1 MEKMSDNLKAKATR
15 ALFWSSVDR
24 FSSQGISFVFSIFL
38 ARILDISDY
47 GIVAMIVVFMAV
59 AQVFVDSGFSPALI
73 RKPDLNEEDKSTA
86 FYFNIVVGLA
96 CYGILFI
103 ASPLIADFYDEP
115 LLSPIIRVTGLSIIF
130 NSLCVVQRALFT
142 IAVDFKTQ
150 AIISLACTVIS
161 GVAGLVMAYNGYG
174 VWALVAQSTI
184 STFLNFVLL
193 WLCSRWRPVT
203 GFSKASFHY
212 LFNFGSKLLAS
223 GLLDTLYNNAY
234 PIVIGKFYN
243 SAQLGLYS
251 RAQGYA
257 SLPSSNITG
266 ILQRVTFP
274 VLSLMQDDD
283 QKLANNYRRLLRMS
297 AFVVFPLMIGLAAIA
312 DPLIRV
318 LITSKWAGCIIYL
331 QIICFGMMLYPIHAL
346 NLNLLQVKGRSDL
359 FLRLEILKKIIGV
372 CALCITIPFGIT
384 AMCIGLVAV
393 SVVALYINT
402 YYTGKLLSLGFL
414 IQIKDLVPFFILSM
428 LVGLLMYYVPISIN
442 NDLYRL
448 VSGGLIGIVSYVGLA
463 ALFRIKE
470 FNELINLIRKNGR
483 K

>member
-1 MEKMSDNLKAKATR
+1 MSDNLKAKATR
-15 ALFWSSVDR
+15 GLFWSSVDR

-59 AQVFVDSGFSPALI
+59 AQAFVDSGFSSALI

-86 FYFNIVVGLA
+86 FYFNIIVGLT

-103 ASPLIADFYDEP
+103 VSPLIADFYDEP

-161 GVAGLVMAYNGYG
+161 GVVGLVMAYNGYG

-283 QKLANNYRRLLRMS
+283 EKLANNYRRLLRMS

>member
-1 MEKMSDNLKAKATR
+1 MSDNLKVKAAR
-15 ALFWSSVDR
+15 GLFWSSVDR

-59 AQVFVDSGFSPALI
+59 AQAFVDSGFSSALI

-103 ASPLIADFYDEP
+103 TSPLIADFYDEP
-115 LLSPIIRVTGLSIIF
+115 LLSPIIRVTGLSIVF

-161 GVAGLVMAYNGYG
+161 GVVGLVMAYNGYG
-174 VWALVAQSTI
+174 VWALVAQSTV
-184 STFLNFVLL
+184 STFFNFVLL

-203 GFSKASFHY
+203 RFSKASFRY

-251 RAQGYA
+251 RAQSYA

-283 QKLANNYRRLLRMS
+283 ERLALNYRRLLRVS
-297 AFVVFPLMIGLAAIA
+297 AFVVFPLMVMLAAVA
-312 DPLIRV
+312 APLIRV
-318 LITSKWAGCIIYL
+318 MITSKWDGCVGFL
-331 QIICFGMMLYPIHAL
+331 QILSLAMMWYPIHAI

-359 FLRLEILKKIIGV
+359 FLRLEIYKKILGV
-372 CALCITIPFGIT
+372 LILICTIPLGVT
-384 AMCIGLVAV
+384 AMCWGLVIG
-393 SVVALYINT
+393 SVFSLVMNT
-402 YYTGKLLSLGFL
+402 YYTGKLIKVGFF
-414 IQIKDLVPFFILSM
+414 IQMKDLLPTLVNSVIMGGIAYYIVNNIDSSIISLIAACSM
-428 LVGLLMYYVPISIN
+428 ATAFYFTTSYLLKFPELKEV
-442 NDLYRL
+442 L
-448 VSGGLIGIVSYVGLA
+448 LI
-463 ALFRIKE
+463 IK
-470 FNELINLIRKNGR
+470 RK
-483 K
+483 

>member
-1 MEKMSDNLKAKATR
+1 MSDNLKVKAAR
-15 ALFWSSVDR
+15 GLFWSSVDR

-59 AQVFVDSGFSPALI
+59 AQAFVDSGFSSALI

-96 CYGILFI
+96 CYGILFL

-161 GVAGLVMAYNGYG
+161 GIVGLVMAYNGYG

-193 WLCSRWRPVT
+193 WLCSGWRPVT
-203 GFSKASFHY
+203 GFSRASFRY

-274 VLSLMQDDD
+274 VLSLMQNDDER
-283 QKLANNYRRLLRMS
+283 LALNYRRLLRVS
-297 AFVVFPLMIGLAAIA
+297 AFVVFPLMVMLAAVA
-312 DPLIRV
+312 APLIRV
-318 LITSKWAGCIIYL
+318 MITSKWDGCVGFL
-331 QIICFGMMLYPIHAL
+331 QILSLAMMWYPIHAI

-359 FLRLEILKKIIGV
+359 FLRLEIYKKIFGV
-372 CALCITIPFGIT
+372 LILTCTIPLGVT
-384 AMCIGLVAV
+384 AMCWGLVV
-393 SVVALYINT
+393 GSVFSLVMNT
-402 YYTGKLLSLGFL
+402 YYTGKLIKVGFF
-414 IQIKDLVPFFILSM
+414 IQMKDLLPTLVNSVIMGGIAYYIVNNIDSSIISLIAACSM
-428 LVGLLMYYVPISIN
+428 ATAFYFTTSYLLKFPELKEV
-442 NDLYRL
+442 L
-448 VSGGLIGIVSYVGLA
+448 LI
-463 ALFRIKE
+463 IK
-470 FNELINLIRKNGR
+470 RK
-483 K
+483 

>member
-1 MEKMSDNLKAKATR
+1 MSDNLKVKAAR
-15 ALFWSSVDR
+15 GLFWSSVDR

-59 AQVFVDSGFSPALI
+59 AQAFVDSGFSSALI

-96 CYGILFI
+96 CYGILFL
-103 ASPLIADFYDEP
+103 ASPLITDFYDEP

-161 GVAGLVMAYNGYG
+161 GIVGLVMAYNGYG

-203 GFSKASFHY
+203 GFSRASFRY

-274 VLSLMQDDD
+274 VLSLMQNDDER
-283 QKLANNYRRLLRMS
+283 LALNYRRLLRVS
-297 AFVVFPLMIGLAAIA
+297 AFVVFPLMVMLAAVA
-312 DPLIRV
+312 APLIRV
-318 LITSKWAGCIIYL
+318 MITSKWDGCVGFL
-331 QIICFGMMLYPIHAL
+331 QILSLAMMWYPIHAI

-359 FLRLEILKKIIGV
+359 FLRLEIYKKILGV
-372 CALCITIPFGIT
+372 LILICTIPLGVT
-384 AMCIGLVAV
+384 AMCWGLVIG
-393 SVVALYINT
+393 SVFSLVMNT
-402 YYTGKLLSLGFL
+402 YYTGKLIKVGFF
-414 IQIKDLVPFFILSM
+414 IQMKDLLPTLVNSVIMGGIAYYIVNKIDSSIISLIAACSM
-428 LVGLLMYYVPISIN
+428 ATAFYFTTSYLLKFPELKEV
-442 NDLYRL
+442 L
-448 VSGGLIGIVSYVGLA
+448 LI
-463 ALFRIKE
+463 IK
-470 FNELINLIRKNGR
+470 RK
-483 K
+483 

>member
-1 MEKMSDNLKAKATR
+1 MSDNLKVKAAR
-15 ALFWSSVDR
+15 GLFWSSVDR

-59 AQVFVDSGFSPALI
+59 AQAFVDSGFSSALI

-86 FYFNIVVGLA
+86 FYFNIIVGLT

-103 ASPLIADFYDEP
+103 VSPLIADFYDEP

-161 GVAGLVMAYNGYG
+161 GVVGLVMAYNGYG

-203 GFSKASFHY
+203 GFSKASFRY

-251 RAQGYA
+251 RAQSYA

-283 QKLANNYRRLLRMS
+283 ERLALNYRRLLRVS
-297 AFVVFPLMIGLAAIA
+297 AFVVFPLMVMLAAVA
-312 DPLIRV
+312 APLIRV
-318 LITSKWAGCIIYL
+318 MITSKWDGCVGFL
-331 QIICFGMMLYPIHAL
+331 QILSIAMMWYPIHAI

-359 FLRLEILKKIIGV
+359 FLRLEIYKKILGV
-372 CALCITIPFGIT
+372 LILICTIPLGVT
-384 AMCIGLVAV
+384 AMCWGLVV
-393 SVVALYINT
+393 GSVFSLVMNT
-402 YYTGKLLSLGFL
+402 YYTGKLIKVGFF
-414 IQIKDLVPFFILSM
+414 IQMKDLLPTLVNSVIMGGIAYYTVNNIDSSIISLIAACSVSIVFYFTTSYLLKIPELKEVIL
-428 LVGLLMYYVPISIN
+428 I
-442 NDLYRL
+442 
-448 VSGGLIGIVSYVGLA
+448 
-463 ALFRIKE
+463 IK
-470 FNELINLIRKNGR
+470 RK
-483 K
+483 

>member
-1 MEKMSDNLKAKATR
+1 MSDNLKAKAAR
-15 ALFWSSVDR
+15 GLFWSSVDR

-59 AQVFVDSGFSPALI
+59 AQAFVDSGFSSALI

-115 LLSPIIRVTGLSIIF
+115 LLSPIIRVTGLSIVF

-161 GVAGLVMAYNGYG
+161 GVVGLVMAYNGYG
-174 VWALVAQSTI
+174 VWALVAQSTV

-243 SAQLGLYS
+243 SAQLGLFS
-251 RAQGYA
+251 RAQSYA

-274 VLSLMQDDD
+274 VLSLMQNDDER
-283 QKLANNYRRLLRMS
+283 LALNYRRLLRVS
-297 AFVVFPLMIGLAAIA
+297 AFVVFPLMVMLAAVA
-312 DPLIRV
+312 APLIRV
-318 LITSKWAGCIIYL
+318 MITSKWDGCVGFL
-331 QIICFGMMLYPIHAL
+331 QILSIAMMWYPIHAI
-346 NLNLLQVKGRSDL
+346 NLNLLQVRGRSDL
-359 FLRLEILKKIIGV
+359 FLRLEIYKKIFGV
-372 CALCITIPFGIT
+372 LILICTIPLGVT
-384 AMCIGLVAV
+384 AMCWGLVV
-393 SVVALYINT
+393 GSVFSLVMNT
-402 YYTGKLLSLGFL
+402 YYTGKLIKVGFF
-414 IQIKDLVPFFILSM
+414 IQMKDLLPT
-428 LVGLLMYYVPISIN
+428 LVNSVIM
-442 NDLYRL
+442 
-448 VSGGLIGIVSYVGLA
+448 GGLAYYIVNNIDSSIISLIAACSVSIVFYFTTSYLLKIPELKEVL
-463 ALFRIKE
+463 LIIK
-470 FNELINLIRKNGR
+470 RK
-483 K
+483 

>member
-1 MEKMSDNLKAKATR
+1 MSDNLKVKATR
-15 ALFWSSVDR
+15 GLFWSSVDR

-59 AQVFVDSGFSPALI
+59 AQAFVDSGFSSALI

-103 ASPLIADFYDEP
+103 ASPLIAVFYDEP
-115 LLSPIIRVTGLSIIF
+115 LLSPIIRVTGLSIVF

-150 AIISLACTVIS
+150 AIISLVCTVIS
-161 GVAGLVMAYNGYG
+161 GVVGLVMAYNGYG
-174 VWALVAQSTI
+174 VWALVAQSTS

-193 WLCSRWRPVT
+193 WFCSRWRPIT
-203 GFSKASFHY
+203 GFSKASFRY
-212 LFNFGSKLLAS
+212 LFNFGSKLLVS

-266 ILQRVTFP
+266 VLQRVTFP
-274 VLSLMQDDD
+274 VLSLMQNDDER
-283 QKLANNYRRLLRMS
+283 LALNYRRLLRVS
-297 AFVVFPLMIGLAAIA
+297 AFVVFPLMVMLAAVA
-312 DPLIRV
+312 APLIRV
-318 LITSKWAGCIIYL
+318 MITSKWDGCVGFL
-331 QIICFGMMLYPIHAL
+331 QILSLAMMWYPIHAI

-359 FLRLEILKKIIGV
+359 FLRLEIYKKIFGV
-372 CALCITIPFGIT
+372 LILICTIPLGVT
-384 AMCIGLVAV
+384 AMCWGLVV
-393 SVVALYINT
+393 GSVFSLVMNT
-402 YYTGKLLSLGFL
+402 YYTGKLIKVGFF
-414 IQIKDLVPFFILSM
+414 IQMKDLLPTLVNSVIMGGIAYYTVNNIDSSIISLIAACSVSIVFYFTTSYLLKIPELKEVIL
-428 LVGLLMYYVPISIN
+428 I
-442 NDLYRL
+442 
-448 VSGGLIGIVSYVGLA
+448 
-463 ALFRIKE
+463 IK
-470 FNELINLIRKNGR
+470 RK
-483 K
+483 

>member
-1 MEKMSDNLKAKATR
+1 MSDNLKVKATR
-15 ALFWSSVDR
+15 GLFWSSVDR

-59 AQVFVDSGFSPALI
+59 AQAFVDSGFSSALI

-103 ASPLIADFYDEP
+103 ASPLIAVFYDEP
-115 LLSPIIRVTGLSIIF
+115 LLSPIIRVTGLSIVF

-142 IAVDFKTQ
+142 IAVDFKAQ
-150 AIISLACTVIS
+150 AIISLVCTVIS
-161 GVAGLVMAYNGYG
+161 GVVGLVMAYNGYG
-174 VWALVAQSTI
+174 VWALVAQSTS

-193 WLCSRWRPVT
+193 WFCSRWRPIT
-203 GFSKASFHY
+203 GFSKASFRY
-212 LFNFGSKLLAS
+212 LFNFGSKLLVS

-266 ILQRVTFP
+266 VLQRVTFP
-274 VLSLMQDDD
+274 VLSLMQNDDER
-283 QKLANNYRRLLRMS
+283 LALNYRRLLRVS
-297 AFVVFPLMIGLAAIA
+297 AFVVFPLMVMLAAVA
-312 DPLIRV
+312 APLIRV
-318 LITSKWAGCIIYL
+318 MITSKWDGCVGFL
-331 QIICFGMMLYPIHAL
+331 QILSLAMMWYPIHAI

-359 FLRLEILKKIIGV
+359 FLRLEIYKKIFGV
-372 CALCITIPFGIT
+372 LILICTIPLGVT
-384 AMCIGLVAV
+384 AMCWGLVV
-393 SVVALYINT
+393 GSVFSLVMNT
-402 YYTGKLLSLGFL
+402 YYTGKLIKIGFFM
-414 IQIKDLVPFFILSM
+414 QMKDLLPIILNSVVMGGIAYYIVNKIDNSFISLITACSMAIFFYLTT
-428 LVGLLMYYVPISIN
+428 
-442 NDLYRL
+442 
-448 VSGGLIGIVSYVGLA
+448 SYVLKFPE
-463 ALFRIKE
+463 LKEVILIIKR
-470 FNELINLIRKNGR
+470 N
-483 K
+483 

>member
-1 MEKMSDNLKAKATR
+1 MSDNLKAKATR
-15 ALFWSSVDR
+15 GLFWSSVDR

-59 AQVFVDSGFSPALI
+59 AQAFVDSGFSSALI

-86 FYFNIVVGLA
+86 FYFNIVVGLT

-103 ASPLIADFYDEP
+103 ASPLIADFYGEP

-161 GVAGLVMAYNGYG
+161 GAVGLVMAYNGYG

-203 GFSKASFHY
+203 GFSKASFRY

-251 RAQGYA
+251 RAQSYA

-283 QKLANNYRRLLRMS
+283 ERLALNYRRLLRVS
-297 AFVVFPLMIGLAAIA
+297 AFVVFPLMVMLAAVA
-312 DPLIRV
+312 APLIRV
-318 LITSKWAGCIIYL
+318 MITSKWDGCVGFL
-331 QIICFGMMLYPIHAL
+331 QILSLAMMWYPIHAI
-346 NLNLLQVKGRSDL
+346 NLNLLQVKGCSDL
-359 FLRLEILKKIIGV
+359 FLRLEIYKKILGV
-372 CALCITIPFGIT
+372 LILICTIPLGVT
-384 AMCIGLVAV
+384 AMCWGLVV
-393 SVVALYINT
+393 GSVFSLVMNT
-402 YYTGKLLSLGFL
+402 YYTGKLIKVGFF
-414 IQIKDLVPFFILSM
+414 IQMKDLLPTLVNSVIMGGIAYYIVNNIDSSIISLIAACSM
-428 LVGLLMYYVPISIN
+428 ATAFYFTTSYLLKFPELKEV
-442 NDLYRL
+442 L
-448 VSGGLIGIVSYVGLA
+448 LI
-463 ALFRIKE
+463 IK
-470 FNELINLIRKNGR
+470 RK
-483 K
+483 

>member
-1 MEKMSDNLKAKATR
+1 MSDNLKAKATR
-15 ALFWSSVDR
+15 GLFWSSVDR

-103 ASPLIADFYDEP
+103 VSPLIADFYDEP

-161 GVAGLVMAYNGYG
+161 GVVGLLMAYNGYG

-283 QKLANNYRRLLRMS
+283 EKLANNYRRLLRMS

-428 LVGLLMYYVPISIN
+428 LVGLLMYYIPISIN

-448 VSGGLIGIVSYVGLA
+448 VSGGLIGIVSYAGLA

>member
-1 MEKMSDNLKAKATR
+1 MSDNLKVKAAR
-15 ALFWSSVDR
+15 GLFWSSVDR

-59 AQVFVDSGFSPALI
+59 AQAFVDSGFSPALI

-103 ASPLIADFYDEP
+103 TSPLIADFYDEP
-115 LLSPIIRVTGLSIIF
+115 LLSPIIRVTGLSIVF

-161 GVAGLVMAYNGYG
+161 GVVGLVMAYNGYG
-174 VWALVAQSTI
+174 VWALVAQSTV
-184 STFLNFVLL
+184 STFFNFVLL

-203 GFSKASFHY
+203 RFSKASFRY

-251 RAQGYA
+251 RAQSYA

-283 QKLANNYRRLLRMS
+283 ERLALNYRRLLRVS
-297 AFVVFPLMIGLAAIA
+297 AFVVFPLMVMLAAVA
-312 DPLIRV
+312 APLIRV
-318 LITSKWAGCIIYL
+318 MITSKWDGCVGFL
-331 QIICFGMMLYPIHAL
+331 QILSLAMMWYPIHAI

-359 FLRLEILKKIIGV
+359 FLRLEIYKKILGV
-372 CALCITIPFGIT
+372 LILICTIPLGVT
-384 AMCIGLVAV
+384 AMCWGLVIG
-393 SVVALYINT
+393 SVFSLVMNT
-402 YYTGKLLSLGFL
+402 YYTGKLIKVGFF
-414 IQIKDLVPFFILSM
+414 IQMKDLLPTLVNSVIMGGIAYYIVNKIDSSIISLIAACSM
-428 LVGLLMYYVPISIN
+428 ATAFYFTTSYLLKFPELKEV
-442 NDLYRL
+442 L
-448 VSGGLIGIVSYVGLA
+448 LI
-463 ALFRIKE
+463 IK
-470 FNELINLIRKNGR
+470 RK
-483 K
+483 

>member
-1 MEKMSDNLKAKATR
+1 MSDNLKVKAAR
-15 ALFWSSVDR
+15 GLFWSSVDR

-59 AQVFVDSGFSPALI
+59 AQAFVDSGFSSALI

-103 ASPLIADFYDEP
+103 TSPLIADFYDEP
-115 LLSPIIRVTGLSIIF
+115 LLSPIIRVTGLSIVF

-161 GVAGLVMAYNGYG
+161 GVVGLVMAYNGYG
-174 VWALVAQSTI
+174 VWALVAQSTV
-184 STFLNFVLL
+184 STFFNFVLL

-203 GFSKASFHY
+203 RFSKASFRY

-251 RAQGYA
+251 RAQSYA

-283 QKLANNYRRLLRMS
+283 ERLALNYRRLLRVS
-297 AFVVFPLMIGLAAIA
+297 AFVVFPLMVMLAAVA
-312 DPLIRV
+312 APLIRV
-318 LITSKWAGCIIYL
+318 MITSKWDGCVGFL
-331 QIICFGMMLYPIHAL
+331 QILSLAMMWYPIHAI

-359 FLRLEILKKIIGV
+359 FLRLEIYKKILGV
-372 CALCITIPFGIT
+372 LILICTIPLGVT
-384 AMCIGLVAV
+384 AMCWGLVIG
-393 SVVALYINT
+393 SVFSLVMNT
-402 YYTGKLLSLGFL
+402 YYTGKLIKVGFF
-414 IQIKDLVPFFILSM
+414 IQMKDLLPTLVNSVIMGGIAYYIVNKIDSSIISLIAACSM
-428 LVGLLMYYVPISIN
+428 ATAFYFTTSYLLKFPELKEV
-442 NDLYRL
+442 L
-448 VSGGLIGIVSYVGLA
+448 LI
-463 ALFRIKE
+463 IK
-470 FNELINLIRKNGR
+470 RK
-483 K
+483 

>member
-1 MEKMSDNLKAKATR
+1 M
-15 ALFWSSVDR
+15 
-24 FSSQGISFVFSIFL
+24 FSIFL

-59 AQVFVDSGFSPALI
+59 AQAFVDSGFSSALI

-86 FYFNIVVGLA
+86 FYFNIVVGLT

-103 ASPLIADFYDEP
+103 VSPLIADFYDEP

-161 GVAGLVMAYNGYG
+161 GVVGLVMAYNGYG
-174 VWALVAQSTI
+174 VWALVGQSTI

-203 GFSKASFHY
+203 GFSKASFRY

-384 AMCIGLVAV
+384 AMCIGLVVV

-414 IQIKDLVPFFILSM
+414 MQIKDLVPFFILSM

>member
-1 MEKMSDNLKAKATR
+1 MSDNLKAKATQG
-15 ALFWSSVDR
+15 LFWSSVDR

-59 AQVFVDSGFSPALI
+59 AQAFVDSGFSSALI

-86 FYFNIVVGLA
+86 FYFNIVVGLT

-103 ASPLIADFYDEP
+103 ASPLIADFYGEP

-161 GVAGLVMAYNGYG
+161 GAVGLVMAYNGYG

-203 GFSKASFHY
+203 GFSKASFRY
-212 LFNFGSKLLAS
+212 LFNFGSKLLVS

-266 ILQRVTFP
+266 VLQRVTFP
-274 VLSLMQDDD
+274 VLSLMQNDDER
-283 QKLANNYRRLLRMS
+283 LALNYRRLLRVS
-297 AFVVFPLMIGLAAIA
+297 AFVVFPLMVMLAAVA
-312 DPLIRV
+312 APLIRV
-318 LITSKWAGCIIYL
+318 MITSKWDGCVGFL
-331 QIICFGMMLYPIHAL
+331 QILSLAMMWYPIHAI

-359 FLRLEILKKIIGV
+359 FLRLEIYKKIFGV
-372 CALCITIPFGIT
+372 LILTCTIPLGVT
-384 AMCIGLVAV
+384 AMCWGLVV
-393 SVVALYINT
+393 GSVFSLVMNT
-402 YYTGKLLSLGFL
+402 YYTGKLIKIGFFM
-414 IQIKDLVPFFILSM
+414 QMKDLLPIILNSVVMGGIAYYIVNKIDNSFISLITACSMAIFFYLTT
-428 LVGLLMYYVPISIN
+428 
-442 NDLYRL
+442 
-448 VSGGLIGIVSYVGLA
+448 SYVLKFPE
-463 ALFRIKE
+463 LKEVILIIKR
-470 FNELINLIRKNGR
+470 N
-483 K
+483 

>member
-1 MEKMSDNLKAKATR
+1 MSDNLKVKAAR
-15 ALFWSSVDR
+15 GLFWSSVDR

-59 AQVFVDSGFSPALI
+59 AQAFVDSGFSSALI

-103 ASPLIADFYDEP
+103 ASPLIAVFYDEP

-150 AIISLACTVIS
+150 AIISLVCTVIS
-161 GVAGLVMAYNGYG
+161 GVVGLVMAYNGYG
-174 VWALVAQSTI
+174 VWALVAQSTV

-283 QKLANNYRRLLRMS
+283 EKLANNYRRLLRMS

-359 FLRLEILKKIIGV
+359 FLRLEIVKKIIGV
-372 CALCITIPFGIT
+372 CTLCITIPFGIT
-384 AMCIGLVAV
+384 AMCIGLVIV
-393 SVVALYINT
+393 SVIALYINT
-402 YYTGKLLSLGFL
+402 YYTGKLLRLSFL
-414 IQIKDLVPFFILSM
+414 KQIKDLAPFFILSI
-428 LVGLLMYYVPISIN
+428 LVGLLMYYAPISIY
-442 NDLYRL
+442 NDFYRL
-448 VSGGLIGIVSYVGLA
+448 VLGVLIGIVSYVGLS
-463 ALFRIKE
+463 ALFKIKE
-470 FNELINLIRKNGR
+470 FNEIINLIRKNGR

>member
-1 MEKMSDNLKAKATR
+1 MSDNLKVKAAR
-15 ALFWSSVDR
+15 GLFWSSVDR

-59 AQVFVDSGFSPALI
+59 AQAFVDSGFSSALI

-161 GVAGLVMAYNGYG
+161 GVVGLVMAYNGYG
-174 VWALVAQSTI
+174 VWALVVQSTV
-184 STFLNFVLL
+184 STFFNFVLL

-203 GFSKASFHY
+203 GFSKASFRY

-283 QKLANNYRRLLRMS
+283 EKLANNYRRLLRMS

-359 FLRLEILKKIIGV
+359 FLRLEIVKKIIGV

-384 AMCIGLVAV
+384 AMCIGLVVV
-393 SVVALYINT
+393 SVIALYINT
-402 YYTGKLLSLGFL
+402 YYTGKLLRLSFL
-414 IQIKDLVPFFILSM
+414 KQIKDLAPFFILSI

-448 VSGGLIGIVSYVGLA
+448 ILGVLIGIVSYSGSA

-470 FNELINLIRKNGR
+470 FNEVINLIRRDG
-483 K
+483 

>member
-1 MEKMSDNLKAKATR
+1 MSDNLKVKAAR
-15 ALFWSSVDR
+15 GLFWSSVDR

-47 GIVAMIVVFMAV
+47 GIVAMIVVFMAI
-59 AQVFVDSGFSPALI
+59 AQAFVDSGFSSALI

-103 ASPLIADFYDEP
+103 ASPLITDFYDEP

-161 GVAGLVMAYNGYG
+161 GIVGLVMAYNGYG

-203 GFSKASFHY
+203 GFSRASFRY

-274 VLSLMQDDD
+274 VLSLMQNDDER
-283 QKLANNYRRLLRMS
+283 LALNYRRLLRVS
-297 AFVVFPLMIGLAAIA
+297 AFVVFPLMVMLAAVA
-312 DPLIRV
+312 APLIRV
-318 LITSKWAGCIIYL
+318 MITSKWDGCVGFL
-331 QIICFGMMLYPIHAL
+331 QILSLAMMWYPIHAI

-359 FLRLEILKKIIGV
+359 FLRLEIYKKILGV
-372 CALCITIPFGIT
+372 LILICTIPLGVT
-384 AMCIGLVAV
+384 AMCWGLVIG
-393 SVVALYINT
+393 SVFSLVMNT
-402 YYTGKLLSLGFL
+402 YYTGKLIKVGFF
-414 IQIKDLVPFFILSM
+414 IQMKDLLPTLVNSVIMGGIAYYIVNKIDSSIISLIAACSM
-428 LVGLLMYYVPISIN
+428 ATAFYFTTSYLLKFPELKEV
-442 NDLYRL
+442 L
-448 VSGGLIGIVSYVGLA
+448 LI
-463 ALFRIKE
+463 IK
-470 FNELINLIRKNGR
+470 RK
-483 K
+483 

>member
-1 MEKMSDNLKAKATR
+1 MSDNLKVKAAR
-15 ALFWSSVDR
+15 GLFWSSVDR

-59 AQVFVDSGFSPALI
+59 AQAFVDSGFSSALI

-96 CYGILFI
+96 CYGILFL
-103 ASPLIADFYDEP
+103 ASPLITDFYDEP

-161 GVAGLVMAYNGYG
+161 GIVGLVMAYNGYG

-203 GFSKASFHY
+203 GFSRASFRY

-274 VLSLMQDDD
+274 VLSLMQNDDER
-283 QKLANNYRRLLRMS
+283 LALNYRRLLRVS
-297 AFVVFPLMIGLAAIA
+297 AFVVFPLMVMLAAVA
-312 DPLIRV
+312 APLIRV
-318 LITSKWAGCIIYL
+318 MITSKWDGCVGFL
-331 QIICFGMMLYPIHAL
+331 QILSLAMMWYPIHAI

-359 FLRLEILKKIIGV
+359 FLRLEIYKKIFGV
-372 CALCITIPFGIT
+372 LILTCTIPLGVT
-384 AMCIGLVAV
+384 AMCWGLVV
-393 SVVALYINT
+393 GSVFSLVMNT
-402 YYTGKLLSLGFL
+402 YYTGKLIKIGFFM
-414 IQIKDLVPFFILSM
+414 QMKDLLPIILNSVVMGGIAYYIVNKIDNSFISLITACSMAIFFYLTT
-428 LVGLLMYYVPISIN
+428 
-442 NDLYRL
+442 
-448 VSGGLIGIVSYVGLA
+448 SYVLKFPE
-463 ALFRIKE
+463 LKEVILIIKR
-470 FNELINLIRKNGR
+470 N
-483 K
+483 

>member
-1 MEKMSDNLKAKATR
+1 MSDNLKVKAAR
-15 ALFWSSVDR
+15 GLFWSSVDR

-59 AQVFVDSGFSPALI
+59 AQAFVDSGFSSALI

-96 CYGILFI
+96 CYGILFL
-103 ASPLIADFYDEP
+103 ASPLITDFYDEP

-161 GVAGLVMAYNGYG
+161 GIVGLVMAYNGYG

-203 GFSKASFHY
+203 GFSRASFRY

-283 QKLANNYRRLLRMS
+283 EKLANNYRRLLRMS

-359 FLRLEILKKIIGV
+359 FLRLEIVKKIIGV
-372 CALCITIPFGIT
+372 CTLCITIPFGIT
-384 AMCIGLVAV
+384 AMCIGLVIV
-393 SVVALYINT
+393 SVIALYINT
-402 YYTGKLLSLGFL
+402 YYTGKLLRLSFL
-414 IQIKDLVPFFILSM
+414 KQIKDLAPFFILSI
-428 LVGLLMYYVPISIN
+428 LVGLLMYYAPISIY
-442 NDLYRL
+442 NDFYRL
-448 VSGGLIGIVSYVGLA
+448 VLGVLIGIVSYVGLS
-463 ALFRIKE
+463 ALFKIKE
-470 FNELINLIRKNGR
+470 FNEIINLIRKNGR

>member
-1 MEKMSDNLKAKATR
+1 MSDNLKVKATR
-15 ALFWSSVDR
+15 GLFWSSVDR

-59 AQVFVDSGFSPALI
+59 AQAFVDSGFSSALI

-103 ASPLIADFYDEP
+103 ASPLIAVFYDEP
-115 LLSPIIRVTGLSIIF
+115 LLSPIIRVTGLSIVF

-150 AIISLACTVIS
+150 AIISLVCTVIS
-161 GVAGLVMAYNGYG
+161 GVVGLVMAYNGYG
-174 VWALVAQSTI
+174 VWALVAQSTS

-193 WLCSRWRPVT
+193 WFCSRWRPIT
-203 GFSKASFHY
+203 GFSKASFRY
-212 LFNFGSKLLAS
+212 LFNFGSKLLVS

-266 ILQRVTFP
+266 VLQRVTFP
-274 VLSLMQDDD
+274 VLSLMQNDDER
-283 QKLANNYRRLLRMS
+283 LALNYRRLLRVS
-297 AFVVFPLMIGLAAIA
+297 AFVVFPLMVMLAAVA
-312 DPLIRV
+312 APLIRV
-318 LITSKWAGCIIYL
+318 MITSKWDGCVGFL
-331 QIICFGMMLYPIHAL
+331 QILSLAMMWYPIHAI

-359 FLRLEILKKIIGV
+359 FLRLEIYKKIFGV
-372 CALCITIPFGIT
+372 LILICTIPLGVT
-384 AMCIGLVAV
+384 AMCWGLVV
-393 SVVALYINT
+393 GSVFSLVMNT
-402 YYTGKLLSLGFL
+402 YYTGKLIKIGFFM
-414 IQIKDLVPFFILSM
+414 QMKDLLPIILNSVVMGGIAYYIVNKIDNSFISLITACSMAIFFYLTT
-428 LVGLLMYYVPISIN
+428 
-442 NDLYRL
+442 
-448 VSGGLIGIVSYVGLA
+448 SYVLKFPE
-463 ALFRIKE
+463 LKEVILIIKR
-470 FNELINLIRKNGR
+470 N
-483 K
+483 

>member
-161 GVAGLVMAYNGYG
+161 GVVGLVMAYNGYG

-283 QKLANNYRRLLRMS
+283 EKLANNYRRLLRMS

-359 FLRLEILKKIIGV
+359 FLRLEILKKVIGV

-384 AMCIGLVAV
+384 AMCIGLVVV

-414 IQIKDLVPFFILSM
+414 MQIKDLVPFFILSM
-428 LVGLLMYYVPISIN
+428 LVGLLMYYVPTSIN

>member
-1 MEKMSDNLKAKATR
+1 MSDNLKVKAAR
-15 ALFWSSVDR
+15 GLFWSSVDR

-86 FYFNIVVGLA
+86 FYFNIVVGLT

-115 LLSPIIRVTGLSIIF
+115 LLSPIIRVTGLSIVF

-150 AIISLACTVIS
+150 AIISLVCTVIS
-161 GVAGLVMAYNGYG
+161 GVVGLVMAYNGYG
-174 VWALVAQSTI
+174 VWALVAQSTS

-193 WLCSRWRPVT
+193 WFCSRWRPIT
-203 GFSKASFHY
+203 GFSKASFRY
-212 LFNFGSKLLAS
+212 LFNFGSKLLVS

-266 ILQRVTFP
+266 VLQRVTFP
-274 VLSLMQDDD
+274 VLSLV
-283 QKLANNYRRLLRMS
+283 NNYRRLLRMS

-312 DPLIRV
+312 DPLIHV

-331 QIICFGMMLYPIHAL
+331 QIICFGMMLYPIHAI

-359 FLRLEILKKIIGV
+359 FLRLEVIKKLFGVVVLLITVPLGILY
-372 CALCITIPFGIT
+372 LCVGIVVT
-384 AMCIGLVAV
+384 SFV
-393 SVVALYINT
+393 SLFINT
-402 YYTGKLLSLGFL
+402 YYTGKILDLGV
-414 IQIKDLVPFFILSM
+414 IKQIKDMTPAFLNS
-428 LVGLLMYYVPISIN
+428 LLM
-442 NDLYRL
+442 
-448 VSGGLIGIVSYVGLA
+448 GIVIFCFQLFVGSDLLRLLLGIILGSILYGTV
-463 ALFRIKE
+463 ALVVTPRDIKE
-470 FNELINLIRKNGR
+470 LKSILDKNDRKD
-483 K
+483 

>member
-1 MEKMSDNLKAKATR
+1 MSDNLKVKAAR
-15 ALFWSSVDR
+15 GLFWSSVDR

-59 AQVFVDSGFSPALI
+59 AQAFVDSGFSSALI

-103 ASPLIADFYDEP
+103 TSPLIADFYDEP
-115 LLSPIIRVTGLSIIF
+115 LLSPIIRVTGLSIVF

-161 GVAGLVMAYNGYG
+161 GVVGLVMAYNGYG
-174 VWALVAQSTI
+174 VWALVAQSTV
-184 STFLNFVLL
+184 STFFNFVLL

-203 GFSKASFHY
+203 RFSKASFRY

-251 RAQGYA
+251 RAQSYA

-283 QKLANNYRRLLRMS
+283 ERLALNYRRLLRVS
-297 AFVVFPLMIGLAAIA
+297 AFVVFPLMVMLAAVA
-312 DPLIRV
+312 APLIRV
-318 LITSKWAGCIIYL
+318 MITSKWDGCVGFL
-331 QIICFGMMLYPIHAL
+331 QILSLAMMWYPIHAI

-359 FLRLEILKKIIGV
+359 FLRLEIYKKILGV
-372 CALCITIPFGIT
+372 LILICTIPLGVT
-384 AMCIGLVAV
+384 AMCWGLVV
-393 SVVALYINT
+393 GSVFSLVMNT
-402 YYTGKLLSLGFL
+402 YYTGKLIKVGFF
-414 IQIKDLVPFFILSM
+414 IQMKDLLPTLVNSVIMGGIAYYIVNNIDSSIISLIAACSM
-428 LVGLLMYYVPISIN
+428 ATAFYFTTSYLLKFSELKEV
-442 NDLYRL
+442 L
-448 VSGGLIGIVSYVGLA
+448 LI
-463 ALFRIKE
+463 IK
-470 FNELINLIRKNGR
+470 RK
-483 K
+483 

>member
-1 MEKMSDNLKAKATR
+1 MSDNLKVKATR
-15 ALFWSSVDR
+15 GLFWSSVDR

-59 AQVFVDSGFSPALI
+59 AQAFVDSGFSSALI

-103 ASPLIADFYDEP
+103 ASPLIAVFYDEP
-115 LLSPIIRVTGLSIIF
+115 LLSPIIRVTGLSIVF
-130 NSLCVVQRALFT
+130 NSLCVVHRALFT

-150 AIISLACTVIS
+150 AIISLVCTVIS
-161 GVAGLVMAYNGYG
+161 GVVGLVMAYNGYG
-174 VWALVAQSTI
+174 VWALVAQSTS

-193 WLCSRWRPVT
+193 WFCSRWRPIT
-203 GFSKASFHY
+203 GFSKASFRY
-212 LFNFGSKLLAS
+212 LFNFGSKLLVS

-266 ILQRVTFP
+266 VLQRVTFP
-274 VLSLMQDDD
+274 VLSLMQNDDER
-283 QKLANNYRRLLRMS
+283 LALNYRRLLRVS
-297 AFVVFPLMIGLAAIA
+297 AFVVFPLMVMLAAVA
-312 DPLIRV
+312 APLIRV
-318 LITSKWAGCIIYL
+318 MITSKWDGCVGFL
-331 QIICFGMMLYPIHAL
+331 QILSLAMMWYPIHAI

-359 FLRLEILKKIIGV
+359 FLRLEIYKKIFGV
-372 CALCITIPFGIT
+372 LILICTIPLGVT
-384 AMCIGLVAV
+384 AMCWGLVV
-393 SVVALYINT
+393 GSVFSLVMNT
-402 YYTGKLLSLGFL
+402 YYTGKLIKIGFFM
-414 IQIKDLVPFFILSM
+414 QMKDLLPIILNSVVMGGIAYYIVNKIDNSFISLITACSMAIFFYLTT
-428 LVGLLMYYVPISIN
+428 
-442 NDLYRL
+442 
-448 VSGGLIGIVSYVGLA
+448 SYVLKFPE
-463 ALFRIKE
+463 LKEVILIIKR
-470 FNELINLIRKNGR
+470 N
-483 K
+483 

>member
-1 MEKMSDNLKAKATR
+1 
-15 ALFWSSVDR
+15 
-24 FSSQGISFVFSIFL
+24 
-38 ARILDISDY
+38 
-47 GIVAMIVVFMAV
+47 
-59 AQVFVDSGFSPALI
+59 
-73 RKPDLNEEDKSTA
+73 
-86 FYFNIVVGLA
+86 
-96 CYGILFI
+96 
-103 ASPLIADFYDEP
+103 
-115 LLSPIIRVTGLSIIF
+115 
-130 NSLCVVQRALFT
+130 
-142 IAVDFKTQ
+142 
-150 AIISLACTVIS
+150 
-161 GVAGLVMAYNGYG
+161 
-174 VWALVAQSTI
+174 
-184 STFLNFVLL
+184 
-193 WLCSRWRPVT
+193 
-203 GFSKASFHY
+203 
-212 LFNFGSKLLAS
+212 LAS

-283 QKLANNYRRLLRMS
+283 EKLANNYRRLLRMS

>member
-1 MEKMSDNLKAKATR
+1 MSDNLKAKATR
-15 ALFWSSVDR
+15 GLFWSSVDR

-59 AQVFVDSGFSPALI
+59 AQAFVDSGFSSALI

-161 GVAGLVMAYNGYG
+161 GVVGLVMAYNGYG
-174 VWALVAQSTI
+174 VWALVGQSTI

-203 GFSKASFHY
+203 GFSKASFRY

-223 GLLDTLYNNAY
+223 GLLDTLYNHAY
-234 PIVIGKFYN
+234 PIEIGKFYN

-384 AMCIGLVAV
+384 AMCIGLVVV

-414 IQIKDLVPFFILSM
+414 MQIKDLVPFFILSM

>member
-1 MEKMSDNLKAKATR
+1 MSDNLKVKAAR
-15 ALFWSSVDR
+15 GLFWSSVDR

-161 GVAGLVMAYNGYG
+161 GVVGLVMAYNGYG

-283 QKLANNYRRLLRMS
+283 EKLANNYRRLLRMS

-359 FLRLEILKKIIGV
+359 FFRLEVIKKLFGVIVLLVTLPLGILY
-372 CALCITIPFGIT
+372 LCV
-384 AMCIGLVAV
+384 GLVLTSFV
-393 SVVALYINT
+393 SLFINT
-402 YYTGKLLSLGFL
+402 YYTGKILDLGV
-414 IQIKDLVPFFILSM
+414 IKQIKDMTPAFLNSLLMGIVIFSVQLFVDSDLLRLLLGIILGFILYGTVA
-428 LVGLLMYYVPISIN
+428 LVVAPS
-442 NDLYRL
+442 D
-448 VSGGLIGIVSYVGLA
+448 
-463 ALFRIKE
+463 IKE
-470 FNELINLIRKNGR
+470 LKNILDKNDRKD
-483 K
+483 

>member
-1 MEKMSDNLKAKATR
+1 MSDNLKAKATR
-15 ALFWSSVDR
+15 GLFWSSVDR

-59 AQVFVDSGFSPALI
+59 AQAFVDSGFSSALI

-86 FYFNIVVGLA
+86 FYFNIVVGLT

-103 ASPLIADFYDEP
+103 VSPLIADFYDEP

-161 GVAGLVMAYNGYG
+161 GVVGLVMAYNGYG
-174 VWALVAQSTI
+174 VWALVGQSTI

-203 GFSKASFHY
+203 GFSKASFRY

-384 AMCIGLVAV
+384 AMCIGLVVV

-414 IQIKDLVPFFILSM
+414 MQIKDLVPFFILSM

>member
-1 MEKMSDNLKAKATR
+1 MSDNLKVKATR
-15 ALFWSSVDR
+15 GLFWSSVDR

-59 AQVFVDSGFSPALI
+59 AQTFVDSGFSSALI

-96 CYGILFI
+96 CYGILFL

-115 LLSPIIRVTGLSIIF
+115 LLSPIIRVTGLSLIF

-161 GVAGLVMAYNGYG
+161 GIVGLVMAYNGYG

-203 GFSKASFHY
+203 GFSRASFRY

-251 RAQGYA
+251 RAQSYA

-283 QKLANNYRRLLRMS
+283 ERLALNYRRLLRVS
-297 AFVVFPLMIGLAAIA
+297 AFVVFPLMVMLAAVSA
-312 DPLIRV
+312 PLIRV
-318 LITSKWAGCIIYL
+318 MITSKWDGCVGFL
-331 QIICFGMMLYPIHAL
+331 QILSLAMMWYPIHAI
-346 NLNLLQVKGRSDL
+346 NLNLLQVKGHSDL
-359 FLRLEILKKIIGV
+359 FLRLEIYKKIFGV
-372 CALCITIPFGIT
+372 LILTCTIPLGVT
-384 AMCIGLVAV
+384 AMCWGLVV
-393 SVVALYINT
+393 GSVFSLVMNT
-402 YYTGKLLSLGFL
+402 YYTGKLIKVGFF
-414 IQIKDLVPFFILSM
+414 IQMKDLLPTLVNSVIMGGIAYYIVNNIDSSIISLIAACSVSIVFYFTTSYLLKIPELKEVIL
-428 LVGLLMYYVPISIN
+428 I
-442 NDLYRL
+442 
-448 VSGGLIGIVSYVGLA
+448 
-463 ALFRIKE
+463 IK
-470 FNELINLIRKNGR
+470 RK
-483 K
+483 

>member
-1 MEKMSDNLKAKATR
+1 MSDNLKVKAAR
-15 ALFWSSVDR
+15 GLFWSSVDR

-59 AQVFVDSGFSPALI
+59 AQAFVDSGFSSALI

-103 ASPLIADFYDEP
+103 TSPLIADFYDEP
-115 LLSPIIRVTGLSIIF
+115 LLSPIIRVTGLSIVF

-161 GVAGLVMAYNGYG
+161 GVVGLVMAYNGYG
-174 VWALVAQSTI
+174 VWALVAQSTV
-184 STFLNFVLL
+184 STFFNFVLL

-203 GFSKASFHY
+203 RFSKASFRY

-251 RAQGYA
+251 RAQSYA

-283 QKLANNYRRLLRMS
+283 ERLALNYRRLLRVS
-297 AFVVFPLMIGLAAIA
+297 AFVVFPLMVMLAAVA
-312 DPLIRV
+312 APLIRV
-318 LITSKWAGCIIYL
+318 MITSKWDGCVGFL
-331 QIICFGMMLYPIHAL
+331 QILSIAMMWYPIHAI

-359 FLRLEILKKIIGV
+359 FLRLEIYKKIFGV
-372 CALCITIPFGIT
+372 LILICTIPLGVT
-384 AMCIGLVAV
+384 AMCWGLVV
-393 SVVALYINT
+393 GSVFSLVMNT
-402 YYTGKLLSLGFL
+402 YYTGKLIKVGFF
-414 IQIKDLVPFFILSM
+414 IQMKDLLPTLVNSVIMGGIAYYTVNNIDSSIISLIAACSVSIVFYFTTSYLLKIPELKEVIL
-428 LVGLLMYYVPISIN
+428 I
-442 NDLYRL
+442 
-448 VSGGLIGIVSYVGLA
+448 
-463 ALFRIKE
+463 IK
-470 FNELINLIRKNGR
+470 RK
-483 K
+483 

>member
-1 MEKMSDNLKAKATR
+1 MSDNLKVKAAR
-15 ALFWSSVDR
+15 GLFWSSVDR

-59 AQVFVDSGFSPALI
+59 AQTFVDSGFSSALI

-103 ASPLIADFYDEP
+103 ASPLIAVFYDEP
-115 LLSPIIRVTGLSIIF
+115 LLSPIIRVTGLSIVF

-150 AIISLACTVIS
+150 AIISLVCTVIS
-161 GVAGLVMAYNGYG
+161 GVVGLVMAYNGYG
-174 VWALVAQSTI
+174 VWALVAQSTS

-193 WLCSRWRPVT
+193 WFCSRWRPIT
-203 GFSKASFHY
+203 GFSKASFRY
-212 LFNFGSKLLAS
+212 LFNFGSKLLVS

-283 QKLANNYRRLLRMS
+283 EKLANNYRRLLRMS

-318 LITSKWAGCIIYL
+318 LITSKWVGCIIYL

-359 FLRLEILKKIIGV
+359 FLRLEIVKKIIGV
-372 CALCITIPFGIT
+372 CTLCITIPFGIT
-384 AMCIGLVAV
+384 AMCIGLVVV
-393 SVVALYINT
+393 SVIALYINT
-402 YYTGKLLSLGFL
+402 YYTGKLLRLSFL
-414 IQIKDLVPFFILSM
+414 KQIKDLAPFFILSI
-428 LVGLLMYYVPISIN
+428 LVGLLMYYAPISIY
-442 NDLYRL
+442 NDFYRL
-448 VSGGLIGIVSYVGLA
+448 VLGVLIGIVSYVGLS
-463 ALFRIKE
+463 ALFKIKE
-470 FNELINLIRKNGR
+470 FNEIISLIRKNG
-483 K
+483 

>member
-1 MEKMSDNLKAKATR
+1 MSDNLKAKATR
-15 ALFWSSVDR
+15 GLFWSSVDR

-59 AQVFVDSGFSPALI
+59 AQAFVDSGFSSALI

-86 FYFNIVVGLA
+86 FYFNIVVGLT

-103 ASPLIADFYDEP
+103 ASPLIADFYGEP

-161 GVAGLVMAYNGYG
+161 GAVGLVMAYNGYG

-203 GFSKASFHY
+203 GFSKASFRY

-251 RAQGYA
+251 RAQSYA

-283 QKLANNYRRLLRMS
+283 ERLALNYRRLLRVS
-297 AFVVFPLMIGLAAIA
+297 AFVVFPLMVMLAAVA
-312 DPLIRV
+312 APLIRV
-318 LITSKWAGCIIYL
+318 MITSKWDGCVGFL
-331 QIICFGMMLYPIHAL
+331 QILSLAMMWYPIHAI
-346 NLNLLQVKGRSDL
+346 NLNLLQVKGCSDL
-359 FLRLEILKKIIGV
+359 FLRLEIYKKILGV
-372 CALCITIPFGIT
+372 LILICTIPLGVT
-384 AMCIGLVAV
+384 AMCWGLVV
-393 SVVALYINT
+393 GSVFSLVMNT
-402 YYTGKLLSLGFL
+402 YYTGKLIKVGFF
-414 IQIKDLVPFFILSM
+414 IQMKDLLPTLVNSVIMGGIAYYIVNNIDSSIISLIAACSM
-428 LVGLLMYYVPISIN
+428 ATAFYFTTSYLLKFPELKEVLLIIN
-442 NDLYRL
+442 
-448 VSGGLIGIVSYVGLA
+448 
-463 ALFRIKE
+463 
-470 FNELINLIRKNGR
+470 RK
-483 K
+483 

>member
-1 MEKMSDNLKAKATR
+1 MSDNLKVKAAR
-15 ALFWSSVDR
+15 GLFWSSVDR

-59 AQVFVDSGFSPALI
+59 AQAFVDSGFSSALI

-96 CYGILFI
+96 CYGILFL

-161 GVAGLVMAYNGYG
+161 GVVGLVMAYNGYG
-174 VWALVAQSTI
+174 VWALVAQSTV

-251 RAQGYA
+251 RAQSYA

-283 QKLANNYRRLLRMS
+283 ERLALNYRRLLRVS
-297 AFVVFPLMIGLAAIA
+297 AFVVFPLMVMLAAVA
-312 DPLIRV
+312 APLIRV
-318 LITSKWAGCIIYL
+318 MITSKWDGCVGFL
-331 QIICFGMMLYPIHAL
+331 QILSLAMMWYPIHAI

-359 FLRLEILKKIIGV
+359 FLRLEIYKKILGV
-372 CALCITIPFGIT
+372 LILICTIPLGVT
-384 AMCIGLVAV
+384 AMCWGLVV
-393 SVVALYINT
+393 GSVFSLVMNT
-402 YYTGKLLSLGFL
+402 YYTGKLIKVGFF
-414 IQIKDLVPFFILSM
+414 IQMKDLLPTLVNSVIMGGIAYYIVNNIDSSIISLIAACSM
-428 LVGLLMYYVPISIN
+428 ATAFYFTTSYLLKFPELKEV
-442 NDLYRL
+442 L
-448 VSGGLIGIVSYVGLA
+448 LI
-463 ALFRIKE
+463 IK
-470 FNELINLIRKNGR
+470 RK
-483 K
+483 

>member
-1 MEKMSDNLKAKATR
+1 MSDNLKAKATR
-15 ALFWSSVDR
+15 GLFWSSVDR

-103 ASPLIADFYDEP
+103 VSPLIADFYDEP
-115 LLSPIIRVTGLSIIF
+115 LLSPIIRVTGLSIVF

-161 GVAGLVMAYNGYG
+161 GIVGLVMAYNGYG

-203 GFSKASFHY
+203 GFSKESFHY

-283 QKLANNYRRLLRMS
+283 EKLANNYRRLLRMS

-428 LVGLLMYYVPISIN
+428 LVGLLMYYIPISIN

-448 VSGGLIGIVSYVGLA
+448 VSGGLIGIVSYLGLA